1 VKEFLSHH
9 DVPFSEHLVD
19 GDPEALKALVEKTG
33 RRATPVLLIGDETIV
48 GFDRR
53 RIAGLLGIGK

>member
-9 DVPFSEHLVD
+9 GIPYREHVIDQDSE
-19 GDPEALKALVEKTG
+19 AMKSLVEKTG
-33 RRATPVLLIGDETIV
+33 RRATPVLLVGDESVV

-53 RIAGLLGIGK
+53 KISTLLGIGE

>member
-9 DVPFSEHLVD
+9 GVPYREHLID
-19 GDPEALKALVEKTG
+19 RDPAALNTLVEKTG
-33 RRATPVLLIGDETIV
+33 RRATPVLVVGDDTVV

-53 RIAGLLGIGK
+53 KISGLLGIER